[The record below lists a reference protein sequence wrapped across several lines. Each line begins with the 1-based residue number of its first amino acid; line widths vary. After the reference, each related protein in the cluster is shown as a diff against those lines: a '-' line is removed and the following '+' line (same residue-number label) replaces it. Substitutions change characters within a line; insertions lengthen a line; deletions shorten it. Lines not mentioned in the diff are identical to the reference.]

1 MENLQGAR
9 DSNGRRL
16 VQVEGEGMGNFDNQ
30 PSKMPVFSG

>member
-16 VQVEGEGMGNFDNQ
+16 VQAEGEGFGSIEQQ
-30 PSKMPVFSG
+30 PTKTPVFSG